1 MISLTLAQELG
12 DAGLV
17 WAADRHDFFAIPGRG
32 MDDQVFV
39 LSDMMA
45 RLEILQGWPVVAFH
59 GAAEWALDY
68 IYTADVV
75 WLPTESQLRSNLA
88 AQLNGT
94 ENGGF
99 SLIRDGESYVCRL
112 DHNVDALAFSGRTA
126 EEAYGEALLYLLRT
140 QNSSNRV

>member
-1 MISLTLAQELG
+1 MISLALAKQLDE
-12 DAGLV
+12 AGLV

-88 AQLNGT
+88 EQLHGSAS
-94 ENGGF
+94 GAF
-99 SLIRDGESYVCRL
+99 SLILDGDSYVCRL
-112 DHNVDALAFSGRTA
+112 DRADDTLAFSGPTA
-126 EEAYGEALLYLLRT
+126 EQAYGEALLHVLQT
-140 QNSSNRV
+140 QNRSNRV

>member
-1 MISLTLAQELG
+1 MISLSLAQQLS

-17 WAADRHDFFAIPGRG
+17 WVAGRHDFFAIPGRG

-75 WLPTESQLRSNLA
+75 WLPTESQLRNSLA
-88 AQLNGT
+88 AELNGDDNS
-94 ENGGF
+94 EF
-99 SLIRDGESYVCRL
+99 SLILDGESYVCRL
-112 DHNVDALAFSGRTA
+112 VLGGEALAFSGRAA